1 MKKLTVFLM
10 TIVFLAFMGLSVSAT
25 TDEPKPVDGTDPVLT
40 DPVETP
46 VDGGEVINPC
56 GENVEVC
63 IFSSGEGTVTE
74 VKVCSVDEKGN
85 EFCESVPVVL
95 DGTDPEAVDGEV
107 PADWENAEPIDNTI
121 DETPVD
127 CIKDP
132 TVCQRT
138 DDDIKTLAPEDGK
151 YEDGIYYMT
160 GAKDLTNGQDTG
172 MVTVSVVASTLGL
185 IILGVAANRKFKK
198 N

>member
-25 TDEPKPVDGTDPVLT
+25 TDEPKPVDGTDPVLV
-40 DPVETP
+40 DPIETP

-63 IFSSGEGTVTE
+63 IFSTGEGVSEEGTVTE
-74 VKVCSVDEKGN
+74 VKVCTIDENGV
-85 EFCESVPVVL
+85 EFCEAVPVVT
-95 DGTDPEAVDGEV
+95 DGTDPEVVDGEV
-107 PADWENAEPIDNTI
+107 PADCE
-121 DETPVD
+121 
-127 CIKDP
+127 KDP

-138 DDDIKTLAPEDGK
+138 DDEVQTLAPEDGK

-160 GAKDLTNGQDTG
+160 GAKDLTNGQDTS
-172 MVTVSVVASTLGL
+172 MVTISVVASTLGL

>member
-25 TDEPKPVDGTDPVLT
+25 SDDPKPVDGTDPVLV
-40 DPVETP
+40 DPIETP

-56 GENVEVC
+56 GENIEVC
-63 IFSSGEGTVTE
+63 IFTSGDGVSEEGTPVE
-74 VKVCSVDEKGN
+74 VKVCTVDENGD
-85 EFCESVPVVL
+85 EACEIMIT
-95 DGTDPEAVDGEV
+95 DGTLP
-107 PADWENAEPIDNTI
+107 PDWENAEPIDNTI

-127 CIKDP
+127 CVKDP
-132 TVCQRT
+132 TVCQRS

-160 GAKDLTNGQDTG
+160 GAKDLTEGQDTG